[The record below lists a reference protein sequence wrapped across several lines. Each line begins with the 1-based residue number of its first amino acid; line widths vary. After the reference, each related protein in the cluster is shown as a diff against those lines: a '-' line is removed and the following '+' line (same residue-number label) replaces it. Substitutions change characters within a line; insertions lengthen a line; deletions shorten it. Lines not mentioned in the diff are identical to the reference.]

1 MNTNTI
7 TKKLDNSLLF
17 VSLLSLISFF
27 IWFLAFRDSFLISQV
42 LMFNLIVILI
52 YFVFGKDQYKS
63 RYLSPKI
70 IGNDINCSYMNT
82 KIIDISQL
90 IPGHIAIPLD
100 GYFDKTFGAVT
111 GNGGVLI
118 MDKKHFFYMNN
129 HCIILKPSVKSRYFS
144 LNENLKQHNELLK
157 IFESQ
162 GFNYSA
168 LYITYTQDLFKDV
181 NLTSVNSSNLG
192 KFMSDLIDYNSDLF
206 DKLTKTRED
215 TQEEWQ
221 YRENVSE
228 SKKNIKGK
236 KKKYKT

>member
-1 MNTNTI
+1 
-7 TKKLDNSLLF
+7 
-17 VSLLSLISFF
+17 
-27 IWFLAFRDSFLISQV
+27 
-42 LMFNLIVILI
+42 
-52 YFVFGKDQYKS
+52 
-63 RYLSPKI
+63 
-70 IGNDINCSYMNT
+70 
-82 KIIDISQL
+82 
-90 IPGHIAIPLD
+90 
-100 GYFDKTFGAVT
+100 
-111 GNGGVLI
+111 
-118 MDKKHFFYMNN
+118 MNN

-236 KKKYKT
+236 KRHVEDPIDEE